1 MELKEHCLLANISVD
16 EEKKTGLKD
25 FLENKEE
32 LLRYTIY
39 FSETLNSQ
47 LFVCFYYYKIEMSG
61 MTFSKRGSM

>member
-16 EEKKTGLKD
+16 EEKKTRLKD

-39 FSETLNSQ
+39 FSENFSSQ
-47 LFVCFYYYKIEMSG
+47 LFFCFYIYKIEMSG
-61 MTFSKRGSM
+61 MTFSMRGSM